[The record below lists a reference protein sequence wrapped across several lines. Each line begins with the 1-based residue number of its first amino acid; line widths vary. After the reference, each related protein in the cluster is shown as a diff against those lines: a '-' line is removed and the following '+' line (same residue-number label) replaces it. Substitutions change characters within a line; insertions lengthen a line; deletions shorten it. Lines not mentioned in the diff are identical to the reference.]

1 MRQTKAPAGPADGNA
16 HLVVAAKAVELV
28 ELVGGV
34 AGPGPHLAGAA
45 RQLTVTSCRKNTHYV
60 RGLI

>member
-1 MRQTKAPAGPADGNA
+1 MRRTKAPAGPADGNA
-16 HLVVAAKAVELV
+16 HLVVAAQAVELV

-45 RQLTVTSCRKNTHYV
+45 RQLTVTSVWKKNT
-60 RGLI
+60 LC